1 MKLLLVIY
9 DSGIDE
15 TLIKT
20 LNEHGIKGYTK
31 IFDAHGL
38 GGTGFK
44 DGTPVFPGMNNVLLV
59 SLPAE
64 SVHSFLDCLKKLK
77 QTYKINPGITVYSLD
92 AQEL

>member
-1 MKLLLVIY
+1 MKLLFVIY

-15 TLIKT
+15 TLTKT
-20 LNEHGIKGYTK
+20 LKEHGIEGYTK
-31 IFDAHGL
+31 IFDTHGL
-38 GGTGFK
+38 GSTGFK

-64 SVHSFLDCLKKLK
+64 SVQSFLDCLKKLK
-77 QTYKINPGITVYSLD
+77 QTYKINPGITIYSLD

>member
-15 TLIKT
+15 TLTKA
-20 LNEHGIKGYTK
+20 LKDCGAQAYTK
-31 IFDAHGL
+31 LFDAHGL

-44 DGTPVFPGMNNVLLV
+44 DGTPVFPGTNNVILIYAPPGKVQDILN
-59 SLPAE
+59 A
-64 SVHSFLDCLKKLK
+64 LKTLK